1 MIEENKNFNNEF
13 SLLELWSVL
22 FQGRSTIFF
31 TTILFLLSSIV
42 FLLFTPKTYVAQV
55 TITEPSIEDIQA
67 LRTNDYGIDGILSYD
82 AKNVHKLLVSK
93 IQNYDLWRKF
103 IAETKIK
110 GESEEFV
117 GLLNKVSYK
126 DFKIKSY
133 VDGSNNVKTDIFLDW
148 KNAGEVDKIIIK
160 FIHFADMET
169 SKELVSNILSMIKNN
184 QNSQVLLIE
193 DTKSLIQNCHTY
205 GQMYCLSLNKTLLH
219 IIRKNK
225 VFNKIKVDLKSSLIK
240 TTRVI
245 SYDPLSYKVKP
256 RRTLVVILATIFGF
270 MFGMLLTF
278 FLDFVKKKN
287 S

>member
-103 IAETKIK
+103 I
-110 GESEEFV
+110 GRV
-117 GLLNKVSYK
+117 P
-126 DFKIKSY
+126 
-133 VDGSNNVKTDIFLDW
+133 
-148 KNAGEVDKIIIK
+148 NA
-160 FIHFADMET
+160 
-169 SKELVSNILSMIKNN
+169 L
-184 QNSQVLLIE
+184 
-193 DTKSLIQNCHTY
+193 
-205 GQMYCLSLNKTLLH
+205 
-219 IIRKNK
+219 R
-225 VFNKIKVDLKSSLIK
+225 
-240 TTRVI
+240 
-245 SYDPLSYKVKP
+245 
-256 RRTLVVILATIFGF
+256 
-270 MFGMLLTF
+270 
-278 FLDFVKKKN
+278 
-287 S
+287 

>member
-148 KNAGEVDKIIIK
+148 KNESESIV
-160 FIHFADMET
+160 
-169 SKELVSNILSMIKNN
+169 
-184 QNSQVLLIE
+184 
-193 DTKSLIQNCHTY
+193 NCA
-205 GQMYCLSLNKTLLH
+205 
-219 IIRKNK
+219 
-225 VFNKIKVDLKSSLIK
+225 
-240 TTRVI
+240 
-245 SYDPLSYKVKP
+245 SYS
-256 RRTLVVILATIFGF
+256 
-270 MFGMLLTF
+270 
-278 FLDFVKKKN
+278 
-287 S
+287 